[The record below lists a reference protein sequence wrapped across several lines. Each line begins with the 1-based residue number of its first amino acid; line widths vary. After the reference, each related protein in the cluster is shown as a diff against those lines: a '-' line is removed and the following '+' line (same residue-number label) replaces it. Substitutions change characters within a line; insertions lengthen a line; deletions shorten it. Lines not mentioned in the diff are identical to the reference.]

1 MASEEEEGKRNLKT
15 ELLESLSPDER
26 LVLPCLELGNI
37 EKIKEKT
44 GLEEVKIIRSL
55 QFLENKGIIKL
66 KIDSKK
72 IVDLDE
78 NGVVYLKNG
87 LPERR
92 LLNLL
97 AEKPEIPFK
106 EAEEKSKLSEN
117 EFKVALGTLKSK
129 AFIEIKDGKLLLK
142 ASLDEIAKKNLEE
155 LFIEVLPLEQSKLSP
170 EQLFALENL
179 KLRKNIIE
187 IKDKKEISFEPT
199 EIGKDLVKEDLSKLK
214 DLIETLT
221 PEMILK
227 ESWKGKKFRKY
238 DIKSKVPE
246 IFGGK
251 RHFVNQAIDYARKT
265 WTELGFKEMSSSLV
279 QTGFWNFD
287 ALFTAQDHPV
297 REIHDTFY
305 IKDIKGKL
313 PDKKIVER
321 VKKAH
326 ETGVSGSKGWQY
338 KWKEDEAK
346 KVILRTHTTSLSA
359 HTLAKLNENKLK
371 DLPAKFFAVGK
382 CFRNETVDWSHGF
395 EFNQTEGIVVGEGV
409 TFRQLLGY
417 LKEFAR
423 KMGYEKVKFQ
433 PSYFPYTEPS
443 VEGYVWN
450 EEKKK
455 WMEVLAAGIFRPEV
469 TQPLLGK
476 PIPVL
481 AWGPGFDRMMM
492 GLYQIADLR
501 ELYKNDLSQLRK
513 IKFWGK

>member
-1 MASEEEEGKRNLKT
+1 MVEEKEEKSNLKI

-26 LVLPCLELGNI
+26 LILPYLETGNL
-37 EKIKEKT
+37 EKIKEKS
-44 GLEEVKIIRSL
+44 GLEEVQIIRSL

-66 KIDSKK
+66 KINSKK

-78 NGVVYLKNG
+78 NGIIYLKNG

-97 AEKPEIPFK
+97 AEKPELPLK

-117 EFKVALGTLKSK
+117 EFKVAIGVLKNK
-129 AFIEIKDGKLLLK
+129 AFIELKDGKIILK
-142 ASLDEIAKKNLEE
+142 ASLDEIAKKSLEE
-155 LFIEVLPLEQSKLSP
+155 IFIESLPLEQNKLSP
-170 EQLFALENL
+170 EQLFAFENL
-179 KLRKNIIE
+179 KLRKKIIE
-187 IKDKKEISFEPT
+187 IKDKKEISFEIT

-221 PEMILK
+221 PEMIQK
-227 ESWKGKKFRKY
+227 EGWKGKKFRRY
-238 DIKSKVPE
+238 DIKSPVPA
-246 IFGGK
+246 ISGGK
-251 RHFVNQAIDYARKT
+251 RHFVNQAIDYARKI
-265 WTELGFKEMSSSLV
+265 WLEMGFKEMTGSLV

-305 IKDIKGKL
+305 IKGLKGIL
-313 PDKKIVER
+313 PNKKIVEA
-321 VKKAH
+321 VKKSH
-326 ETGVSGSKGWQY
+326 ESGVAGSKGWQY
-338 KWKEDEAK
+338 KWKEDEAQ
-346 KVILRTHTTSLSA
+346 KVVLRTHTTSLSA
-359 HTLAKLNENKLK
+359 HTLAKLGENKLK
-371 DLPAKFFAVGK
+371 DLPAKFFAIGK

-395 EFNQTEGIVVGEGV
+395 EFNQTEGIVVGENV
-409 TFRQLLGY
+409 TFCQLLGY

-423 KMGYEKVKFQ
+423 KMGYNKVKFQ

-455 WMEVLAAGIFRPEV
+455 WIEVLAAGIFRPEV

-481 AWGPGFDRMMM
+481 AWGPGFDRMILA
-492 GLYQIADLR
+492 LYQISDLR
-501 ELYKNDLSQLRK
+501 DLYKNDINQLRK
-513 IKFWGK
+513 IKIWPK